1 MAYKHT
7 TGIILTQS
15 PSNRSRRDREY
26 RPQAMSKHQ
35 HNATE
40 VAQQILQTLRAG
52 DLLSPSGENDAAVV
66 ENLSAILV
74 YAGFPERDVLK
85 KNITILLSD
94 IRGFSD
100 IAESYPAADVV
111 RMLNRYFDGMGNIIT
126 SYGGTIDKLMGDSI
140 LVVFGFPEERATDVE
155 NAIACAVEM
164 QMAMSELNDVNRSLD
179 MPDLFTGIAI
189 NTGSVVVGD
198 LGSKHYHEYT
208 IIGDEVNLT
217 SRIEAQCL
225 RGQILI
231 SENTYKLSKE
241 FIEVGPP
248 NRVEVKGARAA
259 VDLYEL
265 HATTRPQAMEVP
277 RREGRKSPRIKVNM
291 PIAFQNLA
299 GKIVLGENYYGVAI
313 DISYHGL
320 LIETPIQLDKSSEIK
335 MALSLELFSDRTTD
349 LYARILNTEQV
360 GDKFRS
366 SMEFTT
372 IGTEGL
378 KAIKQYVDNMVAT
391 S

>member
-1 MAYKHT
+1 
-7 TGIILTQS
+7 
-15 PSNRSRRDREY
+15 
-26 RPQAMSKHQ
+26 MSKHQ

-40 VAQQILQTLRAG
+40 VAQKILQTLRDG
-52 DLLSPSGENDAAVV
+52 GLLSASGENDAEVLDK
-66 ENLSAILV
+66 LSTHLV
-74 YAGFPERDVLK
+74 YAGFPERDVLTK
-85 KNITILLSD
+85 KITILLSD

-100 IAESYPAADVV
+100 IAESYPATEIVQ
-111 RMLNRYFDGMGNIIT
+111 MLNRYFDSMGDIIAN
-126 SYGGTIDKLMGDSI
+126 YGGTIDKLMGDAI
-140 LVVFGFPEERATDVE
+140 LVVFGFPEERESDVQ

-164 QMAMSELNDVNRSLD
+164 QKAMSGLNDVNRSMG
-179 MPDLFTGIAI
+179 MPDLFVGIAI

-217 SRIEAQCL
+217 SRIEAHCL

-231 SENTYKLSKE
+231 SENTFELSKD

-248 NRVEVKGARAA
+248 NRVEVKGAQDA
-259 VDLYEL
+259 VNLYEVF
-265 HATTRPQAMEVP
+265 ATERPKSMEVP
-277 RREGRKSPRIKVNM
+277 RREGRKSPRIIVNM
-291 PIAFQNLA
+291 PVIFQNLS
-299 GKIVLGENYYGVAI
+299 GKIVLSEKFNGDVI

-320 LIETPIQLDKSSEIK
+320 LVETPVKLGKSSEIK

-349 LYARILNTEQV
+349 VYARIINTEQA

-378 KAIKQYVDNMVAT
+378 RAIKQYVDNMVAT

>member
-1 MAYKHT
+1 
-7 TGIILTQS
+7 
-15 PSNRSRRDREY
+15 
-26 RPQAMSKHQ
+26 MSKHQ
-35 HNATE
+35 NNATE
-40 VAQQILQTLRAG
+40 VSEQILETLRSG
-52 DLLSPSGENDAAVV
+52 GLLSASDENDPQVI
-66 ENLSAILV
+66 EKLSAILV
-74 YAGFPERDVLK
+74 YAGFPERDVVK

-111 RMLNRYFDGMGNIIT
+111 QMLNRYFDSMGDIIAR
-126 SYGGTIDKLMGDSI
+126 YGGTIDKLMGDSI
-140 LVVFGFPEERATDVE
+140 LVVFGFPEERASDPE

-164 QMAMSELNDVNRSLD
+164 QMAMGKLNEINKSLG
-179 MPDLFTGIAI
+179 MPDLFVGIAI
-189 NTGSVVVGD
+189 NTGAVVVGD
-198 LGSKHYHEYT
+198 LGSQHYHEYT

-217 SRIEAQCL
+217 SRIEAHCL

-231 SENTYKLSKE
+231 SENTFERTKE
-241 FIEVGPP
+241 FVEVGAP
-248 NRVEVKGARAA
+248 NRVEVKGAREA

-265 HATTRPQAMEVP
+265 FGTNRPQPMEVP
-277 RREGRKSPRIKVNM
+277 RREGRKSPRVKVSM
-291 PIAFQNLA
+291 PVVFQNLA
-299 GKIVLGENYYGVAI
+299 GKIVLAEKFNGDAI

-320 LIETPIQLDKSSEIK
+320 LVETNVQLGKSSEIK

-349 LYARILNTEQV
+349 IYARILNTTQA

-378 KAIKQYVDNMVAT
+378 RAIKQYVDNMVAT

>member
-1 MAYKHT
+1 
-7 TGIILTQS
+7 
-15 PSNRSRRDREY
+15 
-26 RPQAMSKHQ
+26 MSKHQ
-35 HNATE
+35 QNAVE
-40 VAQQILQTLRAG
+40 VAQQVLQ
-52 DLLSPSGENDAAVV
+52 DLKSDGLLNESTENDSAVLDHLFKV
-66 ENLSAILV
+66 LV
-74 YAGFPERDVLK
+74 SQGFPERDVVT

-100 IAESYPAADVV
+100 IAESYPAADVIK
-111 RMLNRYFDGMGNIIT
+111 MLNRYFHSMGNIIT

-140 LVVFGFPEERATDVE
+140 LVIFGFPEERSSDVE

-164 QMAMSELNDVNRSLD
+164 QRAMSDLNSKNKTLG
-179 MPDLFTGIAI
+179 MPDLFVGIAL

-198 LGSKHYHEYT
+198 LGSEHYHEYT

-217 SRIEAQCL
+217 SRIEAHCL

-231 SENTYKLSKE
+231 SENTHALSKD

-248 NRVEVKGARAA
+248 NRVEVKGARNA

-265 HATTRPQAMEVP
+265 FATQRPHSMEVP

-291 PIAFQNLA
+291 PVVFQNLA
-299 GKIVLGENYYGVAI
+299 GKIVLSEKFDGEAI

-320 LIETPIQLDKSSEIK
+320 LIETDTQLEKSSEIK
-335 MALSLELFSDRTTD
+335 MALSLELFSTRATD
-349 LYARILNTEQV
+349 VYARIINTRKV
-360 GDKFRS
+360 GDKFHN

-378 KAIKQYVDNMVAT
+378 NAIKNYVDKMVGT
-391 S
+391 T

>member
-1 MAYKHT
+1 
-7 TGIILTQS
+7 
-15 PSNRSRRDREY
+15 
-26 RPQAMSKHQ
+26 MSKHQ

-40 VAQQILQTLRAG
+40 VSQQILQTLRDNG
-52 DLLSPSGENDAAVV
+52 LLNVSGENDAEVLDR
-66 ENLSAILV
+66 LSAVLV
-74 YAGFPERDVLK
+74 YAGFPERDVLS

-94 IRGFSD
+94 IRGFSN
-100 IAESYPAADVV
+100 IAETYPATDVV
-111 RMLNRYFDGMGNIIT
+111 RMLNRYFDVMGDIIT

-140 LVVFGFPEERATDVE
+140 LVVFGFPEERESDVE

-164 QMAMSELNDVNRSLD
+164 QMAMSKLNDVNRSMD
-179 MPDLFTGIAI
+179 MPDLFVGIAI

-198 LGSKHYHEYT
+198 LGSEHYHEYT

-217 SRIEAQCL
+217 SRIEAHCL

-231 SENTYKLSKE
+231 SENTFELSKG
-241 FIEVGPP
+241 FIEVGSP
-248 NRVEVKGARAA
+248 NRVEVKGARDAI
-259 VDLYEL
+259 DLYEL
-265 HATTRPQAMEVP
+265 YATSRPRSMEVP
-277 RREGRKSPRIKVNM
+277 RREGRKSPRIKVSM
-291 PIAFQNLA
+291 PVVFQNLA
-299 GKIVLGENYYGVAI
+299 GKIVLGEKFQGDVI

-320 LIETPIQLDKSSEIK
+320 LVETAVKLGKSSVIK

-349 LYARILNTEQV
+349 VYARIINTEQV
-360 GDKFRS
+360 DDKFRS

-378 KAIKQYVDNMVAT
+378 SAIKQYVDNMVAT

>member
-1 MAYKHT
+1 
-7 TGIILTQS
+7 
-15 PSNRSRRDREY
+15 
-26 RPQAMSKHQ
+26 MSKHQ
-35 HNATE
+35 NNATE
-40 VAQQILQTLRAG
+40 VSQQILQTLRDDG
-52 DLLSPSGENDAAVV
+52 LLSASGESDADVL
-66 ENLSAILV
+66 ERLSAILV
-74 YAGFPERDVLK
+74 YAGFPERDVLT

-111 RMLNRYFDGMGNIIT
+111 QMLNRYFDAMGNIIT

-140 LVVFGFPEERATDVE
+140 LVVFGFPEERETDAE

-164 QMAMSELNDVNRSLD
+164 QMAMSKLNDVNRSMG
-179 MPDLFTGIAI
+179 MPDLFVGIAL

-231 SENTYKLSKE
+231 SENTFELSKD
-241 FIEVGPP
+241 FIEVGSP
-248 NRVEVKGARAA
+248 NRVEVKGARDA

-265 HATTRPQAMEVP
+265 FATDRPRSMEVP
-277 RREGRKSPRIKVNM
+277 RREGRKSPRIKVSI
-291 PIAFQNLA
+291 PVAFQNLA
-299 GKIVLGENYYGVAI
+299 GKIVLGEKFHGDVI

-320 LIETPIQLDKSSEIK
+320 LIETPVMLGKSSEIK

-349 LYARILNTEQV
+349 VYARIINTEQV

-378 KAIKQYVDNMVAT
+378 RAIKQYVDNIVAT

>member
-1 MAYKHT
+1 
-7 TGIILTQS
+7 
-15 PSNRSRRDREY
+15 
-26 RPQAMSKHQ
+26 MSKHQ

-40 VAQQILQTLRAG
+40 VGQQILQTLKDDG
-52 DLLSPSGENDAAVV
+52 LLSASNESDADVL
-66 ENLSAILV
+66 ERLSSILV
-74 YAGFPERDVLK
+74 YAGFPERDVLT

-100 IAESYPAADVV
+100 IAESYPAADVI
-111 RMLNRYFDGMGNIIT
+111 RLLNRYFDAMGNIIA

-140 LVVFGFPEERATDVE
+140 LVVFGFPEERKADAE

-164 QMAMSELNDVNRSLD
+164 QMAMGKLNDVNRSMG

-198 LGSKHYHEYT
+198 LGSEHYHEYT

-217 SRIEAQCL
+217 SRIEAHCL

-231 SENTYKLSKE
+231 SESTYQLGKE
-241 FIEVGPP
+241 FIEVGEP
-248 NRVEVKGARAA
+248 NRVEVKGAREA

-265 HATTRPQAMEVP
+265 HATALPKAMEVP
-277 RREGRKSPRIKVNM
+277 RREGRKSPRIKVSM
-291 PIAFQNLA
+291 PVVFQNLA
-299 GKIVLGENYYGVAI
+299 GKIVLGEKFYGKVI

-320 LIETPIQLDKSSEIK
+320 LIETPVKLGKSSEIK

-349 LYARILNTEQV
+349 IYARILNTEQID
-360 GDKFRS
+360 DKFRS
-366 SMEFTT
+366 SLEFTT

-378 KAIKQYVDNMVAT
+378 NAIKQYVDNMVAT

>member
-1 MAYKHT
+1 
-7 TGIILTQS
+7 
-15 PSNRSRRDREY
+15 
-26 RPQAMSKHQ
+26 MSKHQ

-40 VAQQILQTLRAG
+40 AAQEILQTLRDAG
-52 DLLSPSGENDAAVV
+52 LVSASGENDTEVL
-66 ENLSAILV
+66 NKLSPILV
-74 YAGFPERDVLK
+74 YAGFPERDVLTK
-85 KNITILLSD
+85 KITILLSD
-94 IRGFSD
+94 IRGFSN
-100 IAESYPAADVV
+100 IAESYPATDVV
-111 RMLNRYFDGMGNIIT
+111 QMLNRYFDAMGDIIV

-140 LVVFGFPEERATDVE
+140 LVVFGFPEERESDVE
-155 NAIACAVEM
+155 SALACAVEM
-164 QMAMSELNDVNRSLD
+164 QNAMSELNNVNQSMG
-179 MPDLFTGIAI
+179 MPDLFVGIAI

-217 SRIEAQCL
+217 SRIEAHCL

-231 SENTYKLSKE
+231 SENTYELSKE

-248 NRVEVKGARAA
+248 NRVEVKGARDA

-265 HATTRPQAMEVP
+265 HATTRPRAMEVP

-291 PIAFQNLA
+291 PVAFQNLA
-299 GKIVLGENYYGVAI
+299 GKIVLSENFHGEVI

-320 LIETPIQLDKSSEIK
+320 LIETPIRLGKSSEIK
-335 MALSLELFSDRTTD
+335 MALSLELFSDRITD
-349 LYARILNTEQV
+349 VYARIINTEQV
-360 GDKFRS
+360 NDKFRS

-378 KAIKQYVDNMVAT
+378 RAIKQYVDNMVAT
-391 S
+391 N

>member
-1 MAYKHT
+1 
-7 TGIILTQS
+7 
-15 PSNRSRRDREY
+15 
-26 RPQAMSKHQ
+26 MSKHQ
-35 HNATE
+35 NNATE
-40 VAQQILQTLRAG
+40 VSQQILQTLRDDG
-52 DLLSPSGENDAAVV
+52 LLSGSGENDAEVLDK
-66 ENLSAILV
+66 LSAVLV
-74 YAGFPERDVLK
+74 YAGFPERDVLTK
-85 KNITILLSD
+85 KITILLSD

-111 RMLNRYFDGMGNIIT
+111 QMLNRYFDAMGNIIT
-126 SYGGTIDKLMGDSI
+126 NYSGTIDKLMGDSI
-140 LVVFGFPEERATDVE
+140 LVVFGFPEEREADAE

-164 QMAMSELNDVNRSLD
+164 QMAMSKLNDVNRSMG
-179 MPDLFTGIAI
+179 MPDLYVGIAV

-231 SENTYKLSKE
+231 SENTYELTKE
-241 FIEVGPP
+241 FVEVGSP
-248 NRVEVKGARAA
+248 NRVEVKGARDA

-265 HATTRPQAMEVP
+265 HATTRPHSMEVP

-291 PIAFQNLA
+291 PVAFQNLA
-299 GKIVLGENYYGVAI
+299 GKIVLGEKFYGEVV

-320 LIETPIQLDKSSEIK
+320 LIETPVKLGKSSEIK

-349 LYARILNTEQV
+349 VYARIINTEQV
-360 GDKFRS
+360 DNKFRS

-378 KAIKQYVDNMVAT
+378 SAIKQYVDNMVAT

>member
-1 MAYKHT
+1 
-7 TGIILTQS
+7 
-15 PSNRSRRDREY
+15 
-26 RPQAMSKHQ
+26 MSKHQ

-40 VAQQILQTLRAG
+40 VSQQILQTLRDDG
-52 DLLSPSGENDAAVV
+52 LLSASGENDAAAL
-66 ENLSAILV
+66 ERLSAILV

-111 RMLNRYFDGMGNIIT
+111 QMLNRYFDAMGEIIT

-140 LVVFGFPEERATDVE
+140 LVIFGFPEERKTDAE

-164 QMAMSELNDVNRSLD
+164 QMAMSKLNDVNRSLN
-179 MPDLFTGIAI
+179 MPDLFVGIAV
-189 NTGSVVVGD
+189 NSGSVVVGD

-231 SENTYKLSKE
+231 SENSYALTKD
-241 FIEVGPP
+241 FVEVGPP
-248 NRVEVKGARAA
+248 NRVEVKGARDA

-265 HATTRPQAMEVP
+265 HATARPHAMEVP

-291 PIAFQNLA
+291 PVAFQNLA
-299 GKIVLGENYYGVAI
+299 GKIVLGENYYGEVI

-320 LIETPIQLDKSSEIK
+320 LIETSVKLGKSSEIK
-335 MALSLELFSDRTTD
+335 MALSFELFSERTTD
-349 LYARILNTEQV
+349 VYARIINTEQA

-378 KAIKQYVDNMVAT
+378 SAIKQYVDNIVAT
-391 S
+391 T

>member
-1 MAYKHT
+1 
-7 TGIILTQS
+7 
-15 PSNRSRRDREY
+15 
-26 RPQAMSKHQ
+26 MSKHQ
-35 HNATE
+35 NNATE
-40 VAQQILQTLRAG
+40 VAQQILQTLRAA
-52 DLLSPSGENDAAVV
+52 DLLSLSDENDTAVL
-66 ENLSAILV
+66 ESLSAILV
-74 YAGFPERDVLK
+74 YAGFPERDVLE

-111 RMLNRYFDGMGNIIT
+111 RMLNRYFDAMGNIIT
-126 SYGGTIDKLMGDSI
+126 KYDGTIDKLMGDSI
-140 LVVFGFPEERATDVE
+140 LVVFGFPEERETDAE

-164 QMAMSELNDVNRSLD
+164 QMAMSKLNDVNRSLD
-179 MPDLFTGIAI
+179 MPDLFTGIAV

-231 SENTYKLSKE
+231 SENTFALCKE

-248 NRVEVKGARAA
+248 NRVEVKGAREA

-265 HATTRPQAMEVP
+265 HATARPQPMEVP

-291 PIAFQNLA
+291 PVAFQNLA
-299 GKIVLGENYYGVAI
+299 GEIVLGEYFYGEVI

-320 LIETPIQLDKSSEIK
+320 LIETPIKLGKSSEIK
-335 MALSLELFSDRTTD
+335 MALSIELFSDRTTD
-349 LYARILNTEQV
+349 VYARIINTEIS
-360 GDKFRS
+360 DKKFRS

-378 KAIKQYVDNMVAT
+378 LAIKQYVDKMVAT

>member
-1 MAYKHT
+1 
-7 TGIILTQS
+7 
-15 PSNRSRRDREY
+15 
-26 RPQAMSKHQ
+26 MSKHQ
-35 HNATE
+35 NNATE
-40 VAQQILQTLRAG
+40 VGQQTLRAS
-52 DLLSPSGENDAAVV
+52 DLLSATDESDAEVLDK
-66 ENLSAILV
+66 LSAILV
-74 YAGFPERDVLK
+74 YAGFPERDVLT

-100 IAESYPAADVV
+100 IAESYPATDVV
-111 RMLNRYFDGMGNIIT
+111 RMLNRYFEVMGDII
-126 SYGGTIDKLMGDSI
+126 SKYDGTIDKLMGDSI
-140 LVVFGFPEERATDVE
+140 LVVFGFPEERKTDAE
-155 NAIACAVEM
+155 KAIACAVEM
-164 QMAMSELNDVNRSLD
+164 QMAMSKLNDVNRAMG
-179 MPDLFTGIAI
+179 MPGLFVGIGI

-231 SENTYKLSKE
+231 SENTYALSKE

-248 NRVEVKGARAA
+248 NRVEVKGARDA

-265 HATTRPQAMEVP
+265 HAMSRPQAMEVP
-277 RREGRKSPRIKVNM
+277 RREQRKSPRIKVNM
-291 PIAFQNLA
+291 PVAFQNLA
-299 GKIVLGENYYGVAI
+299 GKIVLSEKFNGDVI

-320 LIETPIQLDKSSEIK
+320 LIETPVKLGKSSEIK
-335 MALSLELFSDRTTD
+335 MALSLELFSDRITD
-349 LYARILNTEQV
+349 VYARIINTEQV
-360 GDKFRS
+360 DDKFRS

-378 KAIKQYVDNMVAT
+378 SAIKQYVDNIVAT

>member
-1 MAYKHT
+1 MERLAK
-7 TGIILTQS
+7 
-15 PSNRSRRDREY
+15 
-26 RPQAMSKHQ
+26 
-35 HNATE
+35 
-40 VAQQILQTLRAG
+40 
-52 DLLSPSGENDAAVV
+52 
-66 ENLSAILV
+66 ILV
-74 YAGFPERDVLK
+74 YAGFPERDVIT
-85 KNITILLSD
+85 KNISILLSD

-100 IAESYPAADVV
+100 ISESYPAADVV
-111 RMLNRYFDGMGNIIT
+111 QLLNRYFDAMGEIIT
-126 SYGGTIDKLMGDSI
+126 KYDGTIDKLMGDSI
-140 LVVFGFPEERATDVE
+140 LVVFGFPEERETDAE
-155 NAIACAVEM
+155 YAIACAVEM
-164 QMAMSELNDVNRSLD
+164 QAAMSELNEYNRSLG
-179 MPDLFTGIAI
+179 MPDLFVGIAI
-189 NTGSVVVGD
+189 NTGSVVVGN

-217 SRIEAQCL
+217 SRIEAHCL

-231 SENTYKLSKE
+231 SENTYDICKDYV
-241 FIEVGPP
+241 EVGPP
-248 NRVEVKGARAA
+248 NRVEVKGARDA

-265 HATTRPQAMEVP
+265 HATRRPISMEVP

-291 PIAFQNLA
+291 PIVFQNLS
-299 GKIVLGENYYGVAI
+299 GKIVLDEKFHGDAI

-320 LIETPIQLDKSSEIK
+320 LVETAVKLGRSSEIK

-349 LYARILNTEQV
+349 VYARIINTEQV

-378 KAIKQYVDNMVAT
+378 TAIKQYVDSMVGI

>member
-1 MAYKHT
+1 
-7 TGIILTQS
+7 
-15 PSNRSRRDREY
+15 
-26 RPQAMSKHQ
+26 MSKHQ

-40 VAQQILQTLRAG
+40 VALQILQTLRTG
-52 DLLSPSGENDAAVV
+52 DLLIASDENDAEVL
-66 ENLSAILV
+66 EKLSTILV
-74 YAGFPERDVLK
+74 YAGFPERDVLI

-94 IRGFSD
+94 IRGFTD
-100 IAESYPAADVV
+100 IAESHPAADVV
-111 RMLNRYFDGMGNIIT
+111 RMLNRYFDAMGSIIT
-126 SYGGTIDKLMGDSI
+126 RYNGTIDKLMGDSI
-140 LVVFGFPEERATDVE
+140 LVVFGIPEERETDAE
-155 NAIACAVEM
+155 DAIACAVEM
-164 QMAMSELNDVNRSLD
+164 QMAMSKLNDVNRSLG

-189 NTGSVVVGD
+189 NTGSVAVGD

-231 SENTYKLSKE
+231 SENTYELSKE
-241 FIEVGPP
+241 FIEVSPP
-248 NRVEVKGARAA
+248 NRVEVKGARKAI
-259 VDLYEL
+259 DLYEL
-265 HATTRPQAMEVP
+265 HATARPKTMEVP

-291 PIAFQNLA
+291 PVAFQNLS
-299 GKIVLGENYYGVAI
+299 GKIVLSENFSGEVI

-320 LIETPIQLDKSSEIK
+320 LVETPVKLGKSSEIK
-335 MALSLELFSDRTTD
+335 MALSLELFGNRTTD
-349 LYARILNTEQV
+349 VYARIINTEQV
-360 GDKFRS
+360 GQKFHS

-378 KAIKQYVDNMVAT
+378 NAIKQYVDNRVAT

>member
-1 MAYKHT
+1 
-7 TGIILTQS
+7 
-15 PSNRSRRDREY
+15 
-26 RPQAMSKHQ
+26 MSKHQ
-35 HNATE
+35 HNAIE
-40 VAQQILQTLRAG
+40 VGQQILQTLRDDG
-52 DLLSPSGENDAAVV
+52 LLNTSNESDAEVLDR
-66 ENLSAILV
+66 LSSILV
-74 YAGFPERDVLK
+74 YAGFPERDVLT

-100 IAESYPAADVV
+100 IAESYPASDVV
-111 RMLNRYFDGMGNIIT
+111 RMLNRYFDAMGDIIT
-126 SYGGTIDKLMGDSI
+126 NYGGTIDKLMGDSI
-140 LVVFGFPEERATDVE
+140 LVVFGFPEERKTDAE

-164 QMAMSELNDVNRSLD
+164 QMAMSKLNDANRALG
-179 MPDLFTGIAI
+179 MPDLFVGIAI

-198 LGSKHYHEYT
+198 LGSEHYHEYT

-217 SRIEAQCL
+217 ARIEAHCL

-231 SENTYKLSKE
+231 SENTYALSKE
-241 FIEVGPP
+241 FVEVGPP
-248 NRVEVKGARAA
+248 NRVEVKGARDA

-265 HATTRPQAMEVP
+265 HATARPKAMEVP

-291 PIAFQNLA
+291 PVAFQNLA
-299 GKIVLGENYYGVAI
+299 GKIVLAEKFYGEVI

-320 LIETPIQLDKSSEIK
+320 LIETPVKLGKSSEIK
-335 MALSLELFSDRTTD
+335 MALSLELFSDRTTGV
-349 LYARILNTEQV
+349 YARIINTEQV

-378 KAIKQYVDNMVAT
+378 SAIKQYVDNIVAT